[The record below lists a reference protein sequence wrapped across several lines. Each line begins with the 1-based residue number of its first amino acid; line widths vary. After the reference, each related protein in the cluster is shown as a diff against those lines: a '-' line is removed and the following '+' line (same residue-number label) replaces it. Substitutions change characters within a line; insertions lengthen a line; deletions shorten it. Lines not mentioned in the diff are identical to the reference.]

1 MRDPERIEV
10 LLNTLRVVW
19 EANPDLRL
27 GQIMVIATKPRDPT
41 PEIFNIEDELLLQGL
56 LEYQATSGQAGSG
69 A

>member
-1 MRDPERIEV
+1 MRDPARIDA
-10 LLNTLRVVW
+10 LLNTLRAVW

-56 LEYQATSGQAGSG
+56 LEYQATSA
-69 A
+69 